1 MLGASVGM
9 LKNITIGAF
18 RVAEGETYRGIETM
32 APKFIRDAMK
42 SYRYYNEGVQ
52 TYRGDDVVKD
62 VSITEAFSQAIGF
75 SPARV
80 SEQYRANNK
89 MRNREKEI
97 TSQRKRIL
105 ATVRADIHAGRGPT
119 EEAKERM
126 KELTREIPQ
135 WRITRD
141 SIRRSIRASKR
152 FSEQTEGGL
161 RLNPRLDKRIRR
173 EAAPA
178 LYD

>member
-1 MLGASVGM
+1 ML
-9 LKNITIGAF
+9 F
-18 RVAEGETYRGIETM
+18 RST
-32 APKFIRDAMK
+32 F
-42 SYRYYNEGVQ
+42 
-52 TYRGDDVVKD
+52 
-62 VSITEAFSQAIGF
+62 
-75 SPARV
+75 
-80 SEQYRANNK
+80 
-89 MRNREKEI
+89 
-97 TSQRKRIL
+97 
-105 ATVRADIHAGRGPT
+105 RADIHAGRGRT
-119 EEAKERM
+119 DEAKERM
-126 KELTREIPQ
+126 REFNREYPE